1 MPSSY
6 TPSLRLELQAAGENL
21 NTWGAPKLNNALSR
35 IETSIAGRAAIV
47 LAGAPYSLTASNGDD
62 EARSAILDFTGTGP
76 ATVTLPSVSKIYLA
90 RNGANGAVTLT
101 TGGGATLVL
110 ATNDA
115 ALVVCDG
122 TNVFSLVI
130 GGTSIKAYVD
140 AVRAYVDQQAWDSQ
154 AGILPGQGGAGG
166 KFLKTDGTS
175 PSWTAPVVTDI
186 SDYASDQAAKSAA
199 LTAAATARA
208 IAFSLLF

>member
-6 TPSLRLELQAAGENL
+6 TPRLRLELQAAGENL
-21 NTWGAPKLNNALSR
+21 NTWGAPKLNNVLSR
-35 IETSIAGRAAIV
+35 IDTAIAG
-47 LAGAPYSLTASNGDD
+47 LTVIALTGDHTLTSSNGDD

-101 TGGGATLVL
+101 TGAGATLAL
-110 ATNDA
+110 AASDA

-122 TNVFSLVI
+122 TNVFSLLI

-140 AVRAYVDQQAWDSQ
+140 AVRAHVDQQAWDAQ
-154 AGILPGQGGAGG
+154 AGILPGQGGADGW
-166 KFLKTDGTS
+166 FLKTDGTS
-175 PSWTAPVVTDI
+175 PTWAAPAVADI
-186 SDYASDQAAKSAA
+186 SDYASDQAAKAQ
-199 LTAAATARA
+199 AATARA